1 MKTKLTIK
9 RIEMMK
15 PHEALWDEL
24 LPGFGART
32 RAKVEP
38 RYVVKTVLNGRQKLI
53 TIGRHG
59 VLTLEQARQ
68 AAKRILGEVASG
80 NDPVAKKQKARQEAK
95 LTLAVAAQ
103 KWVEEYVILRRKP
116 RTAKDYQDILARHIL
131 PRLGSTPLTHLTR
144 KPIAQMHHKMRASP
158 RAANIMLSV
167 LSSLW
172 EWCLRCGLVE
182 GQNPARYIERYAE
195 NKRERFLSPAELA
208 RLGEVLAEYEPRH
221 LYAVAALRL
230 LILTGA
236 RRGEILSLCWE
247 HVDIE
252 AGFLR
257 LPDSKTGAKNIA
269 LPAPAALILS
279 ELPRLEGNPYVIVG
293 SREGRPLVNLKDPWS
308 EIRTKAELGDVR
320 IHDLRHSYAS
330 MAASKGMGLHLIG
343 KLLGHSQ
350 AQTTHRYAHL
360 ADDPLKSA
368 AETVASDIADLL
380 NSGNTEK
387 NKVIRLLQKPTKV
400 AKGR

>member
-1 MKTKLTIK
+1 MKVKLTAR
-9 RIEMMK
+9 RIETMK
-15 PHEALWDEL
+15 PNQALWDAS
-24 LPGFGART
+24 LPGFGVRT
-32 RAKVEP
+32 RAKAEP
-38 RYVVKTVLNGRQKLI
+38 RYVVKTVLDGRQKLI

-59 VLTLEQARQ
+59 ILTLEQARQ
-68 AAKRILGEVASG
+68 AARRILGEVASG
-80 NDPVAKKQKARQEAK
+80 NDPVAKRRKKREEAQ
-95 LTLAVAAQ
+95 LTLKIAAQ
-103 KWVEEYVILRRKP
+103 KWIEEYVIPKRKP
-116 RTAKDYQDILARHIL
+116 RTAKDYQDILERCVL
-131 PRLGSTPLTHLTR
+131 PRLGSTPLTKLTR
-144 KPIAQMHHKMRASP
+144 RQIAQAHHKMNNAP

-182 GQNPARYIERYAE
+182 GENPTRHIERYPE

-208 RLGEVLAEYEPRH
+208 KLGEVLREYEPRNP
-221 LYAVAALRL
+221 YAVAALRL

-252 AGFLR
+252 KSFLR
-257 LPDSKTGAKNIA
+257 LPDSKTGAKKIA

-293 SREGRPLVNLKDPWS
+293 SREGRPLVNLKDPWA
-308 EIRTKAELGDVR
+308 EIRAKAGLEDVR

-330 MAASKGMGLHLIG
+330 MAASRGMGLHLIG

-368 AETVASDIADLL
+368 AETVAGDIAQLL
-380 NSGNTEK
+380 MAKKIPS
-387 NKVIRLLQKPTKV
+387 NKGKLIQLSKASNK
-400 AKGR
+400 